1 MVGFGFLSFLPTYK
15 LLDSQPYEFSNRQAA
30 ENFYF
35 TFCCVHILSLL
46 NFQFSK
52 LSIFQTFCQTFT
64 LTNLELYN
72 FSNCQISNPPNSRT
86 SEFSIFQIF
95 KFSLFYPSISTFQF
109 FTFSTLQILVSF
121 LYTVANQRIKRSSTK
136 ILVCYYI

>member
-46 NFQFSK
+46 NFHFSK

-72 FSNCQISNPPNSRT
+72 FSILQILELAN
-86 SEFSIFQIF
+86 FQFF
-95 KFSLFYPSISTFQF
+95 KFSSFH
-109 FTFSTLQILVSF
+109 FSTLQF
-121 LYTVANQRIKRSSTK
+121 LPSNFSHFQLYKYLFPFSTQSLIKGLKDRRRR
-136 ILVCYYI
+136 Y

>member
-30 ENFYF
+30 ENFNF
-35 TFCCVHILSLL
+35 IFCCVHILSLL

-52 LSIFQTFCQTFT
+52 LSIFQNLRFCRTFT

-72 FSNCQISNPPNSRT
+72 FSNCQ
-86 SEFSIFQIF
+86 FF
-95 KFSLFYPSISTFQF
+95 KFPI
-109 FTFSTLQILVSF
+109 LQILELANFQVFTF
-121 LYTVANQRIKRSSTK
+121 LPFKLPIFHIFNSTNICFLSSPSR
-136 ILVCYYI
+136 